1 MTMKITKPL
10 NNILN
15 TEVKTRI
22 LRFLCRTGAE
32 WNGRQIARE
41 IGITPKAAHEALSA
55 LNKEKVL
62 LLRNMGKTHVYSL
75 NADNFLVSK
84 LLKPLFS
91 KEDNILDDVI
101 NVIKRKISASNARKS
116 ILSVAM
122 FGSVI
127 TREDHPASDI
137 DLAIIV
143 KDVNAKIPAE
153 RLLEEID
160 SKISKEFGNIISPYL
175 NTKTEFRAKY
185 RKGLAIIKNILKS
198 HNLIYGE
205 KLEGLL

>member
-1 MTMKITKPL
+1 MKITKPL